1 MECYFDNAATTAVFP
16 EVKELMMTLL
26 DVDYGNPSSQHKKG
40 LTAKDYERTATEQ
53 VAKTLKCM
61 PKEIVFTS
69 GGTEANNLA
78 LIGAALAHRRAG
90 KHIIT
95 TPIEHASVLSTV
107 EFLQKE
113 GFEISFMEVG
123 SDGKVDLDSLS
134 KLLRDDT
141 ILVSCMY
148 VNNEI
153 GSIQPIEALVKLVK
167 AHNPQTLVHVDAV
180 QAYGKLKFTPKQLGV
195 DLLSVSGHKIHGPKG
210 SGFLFINDKTRIKPI
225 IYGGGQQKG
234 MRSGTENVPA
244 IAGLATAVKLIYNND
259 FESKIAHLYE
269 LKDYFI
275 DELEKLPDVQV
286 NSKKGTDS
294 APQIV
299 SASFRGVRAEVLL
312 HALED
317 RQIYVS
323 SGSACSSNKPGLSNT
338 LVAIGLDKDL
348 LDSTIRFSFCYD
360 TTKEELDYTIETL
373 KEYCRY

>member
-16 EVKELMMTLL
+16 EVKELMITLL

-167 AHNPQTLVHVDAV
+167 AHNPQTLVHAE
-180 QAYGKLKFTPKQLGV
+180 Y
-195 DLLSVSGHKIHGPKG
+195 G
-210 SGFLFINDKTRIKPI
+210 SGFIAFSPLAQGLLTDKYLNGIPEGSRAARPSTFLQRSQVTPEKVEAARQLNEIARHR
-225 IYGGGQQKG
+225 GQ
-234 MRSGTENVPA
+234 T
-244 IAGLATAVKLIYNND
+244 LAEMALAWVLRDERMTSVIVGASSVNQLADNLQALNQLEFTA
-259 FESKIAHLYE
+259 
-269 LKDYFI
+269 
-275 DELEKLPDVQV
+275 
-286 NSKKGTDS
+286 
-294 APQIV
+294 
-299 SASFRGVRAEVLL
+299 
-312 HALED
+312 
-317 RQIYVS
+317 
-323 SGSACSSNKPGLSNT
+323 
-338 LVAIGLDKDL
+338 
-348 LDSTIRFSFCYD
+348 
-360 TTKEELDYTIETL
+360 EELNGIERIL
-373 KEYCRY
+373 CKV